1 MTQGVS
7 IKSSLANSF
16 IFRGV
21 LFLVKIKNSLT
32 SSLIFS
38 LLQLVVTQIC
48 FNHCLVKWN
57 WKILPSKTQ
66 KAKNL
71 KFDKI
76 KWNYQRSFL
85 CSNWKLWDILQ
96 SFGRTSIIKIDLKRF
111 LWYGSKLFVF
121 YSQNQQ
127 FW

>member
-38 LLQLVVTQIC
+38 LLQLVVTKFNAFYYFLYKQIVDIFESPC
-48 FNHCLVKWN
+48 YQDLMRAGRNLVSLYGKVAR
-57 WKILPSKTQ
+57 SKRALRQ
-66 KAKNL
+66 
-71 KFDKI
+71 
-76 KWNYQRSFL
+76 
-85 CSNWKLWDILQ
+85 
-96 SFGRTSIIKIDLKRF
+96 
-111 LWYGSKLFVF
+111 V
-121 YSQNQQ
+121 
-127 FW
+127 